1 VEGSKGD
8 RLGKGKHFKTD
19 KEHSRIQELSHK
31 NKELQREIARLRR
44 ENERLRNQWVPP
56 EELKVEENE
65 MAQEAK
71 PKKKDRTCYECGKGK
86 LVMIK
91 YGKPDGE
98 WYYRS
103 CDVCGYRTRSKK
115 LTPEVEE

>member
-1 VEGSKGD
+1 M
-8 RLGKGKHFKTD
+8 GKGRHFKTD
-19 KEHSRIQELSHK
+19 REHSRIQELSHK

-44 ENERLRNQWVPP
+44 ENERLRSQWVPP
-56 EELKVEENE
+56 QETEVKELGDT
-65 MAQEAK
+65 K

-91 YGKPDGE
+91 YGRFDGE
-98 WYYRS
+98 WYIRS
-103 CDVCGYRTRSKK
+103 CDTCGYRTRSKK

>member
-1 VEGSKGD
+1 M
-8 RLGKGKHFKTD
+8 GKGRHFKTD
-19 KEHSRIQELSHK
+19 KEHGRIQELSHK

-44 ENERLRNQWVPP
+44 ENERLKSQWVPP
-56 EELKVEENE
+56 KESRVEGAAKV
-65 MAQEAK
+65 K
-71 PKKKDRTCYECGKGK
+71 PKKKDRVCHECGKGK
-86 LVMIK
+86 LIIFK

-103 CDVCGYRTRSKK
+103 CEVCGYRTRSKK